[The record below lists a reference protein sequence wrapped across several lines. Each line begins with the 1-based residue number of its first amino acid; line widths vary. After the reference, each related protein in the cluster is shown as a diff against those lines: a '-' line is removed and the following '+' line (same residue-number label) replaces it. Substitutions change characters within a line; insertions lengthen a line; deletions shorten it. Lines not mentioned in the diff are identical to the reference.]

1 MVQGFF
7 ASDSFPVIEVVHP
20 GQEFDRQRVGMG
32 DKGGKRNPGLDGKRL
47 DILPSTRRANTT
59 KNLRWCSQ
67 IVQGSVEP
75 IDATK
80 RLWVSNM
87 QGYQWT
93 LTPCR

>member
-1 MVQGFF
+1 
-7 ASDSFPVIEVVHP
+7 
-20 GQEFDRQRVGMG
+20 MG

-59 KNLRWCSQ
+59 KSLRWCSQ
-67 IVQGSVEP
+67 IVQGSVEL

-87 QGYQWT
+87 QGD
-93 LTPCR
+93 RKSVV